1 MNNKTTFLTPFQYI
15 GEFILLLLESA
26 RFILKGKISVRH
38 TFAQM
43 SLIGVNSLPIVLL
56 TICFTGMVIALQT
69 TKELNRFGAGQFVG
83 GMVAVAMARELAPML
98 VGVVV
103 AGFAG
108 SSIAAEIGTMKVTE
122 QIDALRVMATHPVKY
137 LVVPRLLAGAFMLPL
152 LTVFANFVGCAGGY
166 FIAVYFGDVN
176 SVDYIKSSTMFLKLW
191 EFICGLLKAG
201 VFGVI
206 ITIVSCHQGLTT
218 EGGAFGVGRSTVLS
232 VVLSIVFI
240 FVSNY
245 FLSWMMFGGSLR

>member
-1 MNNKTTFLTPFQYI
+1 MNKTTFLTPFQYL
-15 GEFILLLLESA
+15 GEFVLLLWDSF
-26 RFILKGKISVRH
+26 RFIVKGKINLRH
-38 TFAQM
+38 TFSQM

-56 TICFTGMVIALQT
+56 TITFTGMVIALQT
-69 TKELNRFGAGQFVG
+69 TRELNRFGGGKFVG

-137 LVVPRLLAGAFMLPL
+137 LVVPRLLAALCMLPM
-152 LTVFANFVGCAGGY
+152 LTVFANFAGCGGGY
-166 FIAVYFGDVN
+166 FIAVYFGGVN
-176 SVDYIKSSTMFLKLW
+176 PIDYIKSATTFLKIG
-191 EFICGLLKAG
+191 EFLDGLVKAG
-201 VFGVI
+201 VFGMLI
-206 ITIVSCHQGLTT
+206 ATVSCHQGLTT
-218 EGGAFGVGRSTVLS
+218 EGGAFGVGKATVLS
-232 VVLSIVFI
+232 VVLSIIFI

-245 FLSWMMFGGSLR
+245 FLSWMMYGNLK